1 MEMQMWRLILF
12 FSLIPISCVAQLNLL
27 RFATFYA
34 SYTTN
39 TPQIMPTSFRVE
51 GVAPDNVWEHVSNFV
66 DGELVE
72 TTQINDPNIVI
83 TLGLRKIARFDYQR
97 KQNNFYTGNEHE
109 ASDYATISNAPGLE
123 YLFQY
128 SFNRNNGVDVSQQEY
143 NVRYISNMFT
153 AKANYVDNR
162 LIDLKYTLG
171 EVRLRKSFGGL
182 DFTFG
187 VAHRSHPVYG
197 CNPMD
202 DYQGTW
208 EEFAISEM
216 YLPTANGI
224 WMQITDNGP
233 EWIAGSDNEFYK
245 YHFGR
250 AVNNYNKRILDNLG
264 LQQEVSA
271 VVGLDYYLYRESYWL
286 HAWGSVY
293 PIHKGLTDFS
303 YQRDTS
309 KEEWDTGLI
318 FGVNFNRHF
327 SIFVEG
333 KHLKFWG
340 VPSYELKTGINY
352 LIF

>member
-1 MEMQMWRLILF
+1 MEVLKKLLYI
-12 FSLIPISCVAQLNLL
+12 VALMNVHNVYGQLDVL
-27 RFATFYA
+27 RFSTLYA
-34 SYTTN
+34 SYSTG
-39 TPQIMPTSFRVE
+39 TPQIMPTRFEVE
-51 GVAPDNVWEHVSNFV
+51 GVLPTNPWEHVSNFV

-72 TTQINDPNIVI
+72 TTQINDPNLII
-83 TLGLRKIARFDYQR
+83 TIGLRKIARFDYQR

-128 SFNRNNGVDVSQQEY
+128 SFVRNNGIEVSQQEY
-143 NVRYISNMFT
+143 NIRYISNIFT
-153 AKANYVDNR
+153 AKANYVNNE
-162 LIDLKYTLG
+162 LINLKYSLG
-171 EVRLRKSFGGL
+171 EVRLRKSFGSL

-197 CNPMD
+197 FNPMD
-202 DYQGTW
+202 DYEGTW

-216 YLPTANGI
+216 YLPTSNGI
-224 WMQITDNGP
+224 WMQVTDNGP

-245 YHFGR
+245 YHFGN
-250 AVNNYNKRILDNLG
+250 AVNNYNKRILDDLG

-271 VVGLDYYLYRESYWL
+271 VLGLDYYLYKKNYWL

-293 PIHKGLTDFS
+293 PIHKGLTNFS
-303 YQRDTS
+303 YQRNS
-309 KEEWDTGLI
+309 SQKEWDTGLI

-340 VPSYELKTGINY
+340 LPSYELKTGINY